1 MTDSTCVCV
10 CVCVCFFIMLLGL
23 CMQCWE
29 TVIGQKF
36 YANAVVNIIA
46 SVIGTIVFDALQK

>member
-1 MTDSTCVCV
+1 
-10 CVCVCFFIMLLGL
+10 MLLGL

-46 SVIGTIVFDALQK
+46 SVIGTIVFDVLQK